1 MTATTSPPETAPPRR
16 GRWLRVALVASLAL
30 NLLFLGAV
38 AAAVWRHR
46 AHAASSL
53 GYSATLLGYAQKLP
67 ATRRQEIWRHT
78 REERRGL
85 QPLRAEVRAAR
96 QEWREAL
103 GTEPFDRDRF
113 ARAQARVLEAENRA
127 RAEAQR
133 LFLAIAGQLSREERA
148 AFLRWSA
155 HGERPRRGFGRGSPP
170 DGDTPGEGGDLR
182 APVPR

>member
-1 MTATTSPPETAPPRR
+1 MTATAPSAETAPPRR

-30 NLLFLGAV
+30 NLLVLGAA

-46 AHAASSL
+46 ALAASSL
-53 GYSATLLGYAQKLP
+53 GYSATLLGFAQKLP
-67 ATRRQEIWRHT
+67 APRRHEIWRGT
-78 REERRGL
+78 SEERRGM

-103 GTEPFDRDRF
+103 GSEPFDRERF

-133 LFLAIAGQLSREERA
+133 LFLAIAGQLTREERA
-148 AFLRWSA
+148 SFLRWSA
-155 HGERPRRGFGRGSPP
+155 HHERPRRGFGRGSPP
-170 DGDTPGEGGDLR
+170 DGDGDGDPR
-182 APVPR
+182 PTVPR